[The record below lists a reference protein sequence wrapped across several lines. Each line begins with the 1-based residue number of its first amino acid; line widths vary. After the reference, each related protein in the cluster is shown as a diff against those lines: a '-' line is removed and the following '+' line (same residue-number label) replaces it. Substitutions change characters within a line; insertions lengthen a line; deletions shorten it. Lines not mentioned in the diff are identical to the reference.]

1 MNKWN
6 QLPPDGTQQRLLIA
20 EQIDMELHSLDLG
33 VQRYHRI
40 RRDRDSSRG
49 TPEMRLIGSVVP
61 AASAMIKRERES
73 VLDKMG
79 AGRGVAHWGYPLWSL
94 DPDKLAVLAL
104 VTMINLCD
112 ASSGMAIICRRL
124 GSIVEQEYRF
134 EQFKTEHRKMYDVVS
149 KRIKNWTPRQV
160 RYMRNKVDLVERPW
174 PLRVRHWVGFK
185 LIECVLATSDVFIHR
200 MIHITDKGRRKKRYL
215 LEMRADIRAELETQH
230 TNCEVLHPWY
240 LPMLTPPNDWAP
252 GEQGGY
258 RYHRYPMVKPQ
269 NLLENPEEEREHG
282 PIVYEAINA
291 LQVTGWRIN
300 RRVHEV
306 MSAVWAAGGGYAGI
320 PTSNPRVP
328 ANEVPIPD
336 DCDDESL
343 TQFKLARK
351 LIHDDNARTI
361 GKRKA
366 TLSKLRTSDRFSKY
380 DEFFFPFQYDYRG
393 RIYPVSTDLHPQSDD
408 IARGL
413 LEFSVGKPL
422 GEDGLEWLMIRL
434 ANCFGIDK
442 CSFKDRVDW
451 VIDHATDVCL
461 CAGDPLD
468 FKWWTEADDP
478 WQALATM
485 FELWPILVDQMQEQ
499 VSGNRLKDH
508 REFVSH
514 LPGTADGTC
523 NGLQH
528 FAAMCLD
535 PVAAKQVSLVP
546 ADKPDRIYTFV
557 AERVY
562 KRIEEDVQ
570 RIPDSEPTD
579 KEGNPVAHPAFEWL
593 MSGVSDKTV
602 KRATMTLAYGVTPS
616 GMQDQFVTDGW
627 TEGMDRPRSAACYLR
642 DVTWEVLGE
651 IVTSAREI
659 MDWLK
664 DIARI
669 TSKKGHKLTWTS
681 PAGFNMVQES
691 LRTKDTAIYTLI
703 QRVHMYIAEPGKISP
718 YRQQLCMPPNFVH
731 DMDAAHM
738 MLTVDECVKRGVTS
752 LNMIH
757 DSYGTHF
764 ADMDTL
770 HSALRYRFVRM
781 YHTDWLRQYWKE
793 WSKATGLD
801 LPEPPSRGDFD
812 LIQVIDSLYF
822 FG

>member
-1 MNKWN
+1 
-6 QLPPDGTQQRLLIA
+6 
-20 EQIDMELHSLDLG
+20 MELHSLDLG

-73 VLDKMG
+73 VLDKTG
-79 AGRGVAHWGYPLWSL
+79 AGRGVAHWGYPLWAL

-104 VTMINLCD
+104 VTMMNLCD
-112 ASSGMAIICRRL
+112 GSFGMATICRRL
-124 GSIVEQEYRF
+124 GSMVEQEYRF
-134 EQFKTEHRKMYDVVS
+134 EQFKSEHRKMYDVVS

-160 RYMRNKVDLVERPW
+160 RYMRNKVDLVERSW

-185 LIECVLATSDVFIHR
+185 LIECVLATSDVFAHR
-200 MIHITDKGRRKKRYL
+200 MIYFTDGGRRKKRYL
-215 LEMRADIRAELETQH
+215 LEMRADIRAELEVQH
-230 TNCEVLHPWY
+230 TNCEILHPWY

-252 GEQGGY
+252 GQQGGY
-258 RYHRYPMVKPQ
+258 RYHKYPMVKPQ
-269 NLLENPEEEREHG
+269 NLLENPEEETTHG
-282 PIVYEAINA
+282 PIVYRAINA
-291 LQVTGWRIN
+291 LQVTGWRVN
-300 RRVHEV
+300 RRVLEI

-320 PTSNPRVP
+320 PVSNPRVP
-328 ANEVPIPD
+328 ADEVPIPD
-336 DCDDESL
+336 DCDNESL

-366 TLSKLRTSDRFSKY
+366 TLSKLRTADRFSKY
-380 DEFFFPFQYDYRG
+380 NEFFFPFQYDYRG

-422 GEDGLEWLMIRL
+422 GEEGLKWLMIRL
-434 ANCFGIDK
+434 ANCFGVDK
-442 CSFKDRVDW
+442 CSFDDRINW
-451 VIDHATDVCL
+451 AMDHATDVAL
-461 CAGDPLD
+461 CAVAPLEH
-468 FKWWTEADDP
+468 KWWAEADDP

-485 FELWPILVDQMQEQ
+485 FELYVVFTNGDD
-499 VSGNRLKDH
+499 GT
-508 REFVSH
+508 FVSH

-535 PVAAKQVSLVP
+535 PAAAKQVSLVP

-557 AERVY
+557 ASKVYDRV
-562 KRIEEDVQ
+562 EEDVH

-579 KEGNPVAHPAFEWL
+579 KDGNPVAHPAFEWL
-593 MSGVSDKTV
+593 MKGVSDKTV

-627 TEGMDRPRSAACYLR
+627 TDGMDRPRSAACYLR

-651 IVTSAREI
+651 IVTSAREV

-703 QRVHMYIAEPGKISP
+703 QRVHMYIAEPGKLSP

-757 DSYGTHF
+757 DSYGTHV

-770 HSALRYRFVRM
+770 AAALRYRFVRM
-781 YHTDWLRQYWKE
+781 YHTDWLRQYWSE
-793 WSKATGLD
+793 WCEATGLD

-812 LIQVIDSLYF
+812 LTQVIESEYF